1 MSIEWRRIPIG
12 RRRFMQGASALG
24 LAAALPG
31 ALAPRAIAATG
42 GTLKARSYSDWDTVD
57 PAYSTGVTE
66 EEVHALIYEK
76 LIAYKPGRSWDWQL
90 QAAESIEQP
99 DALHI
104 NFALKSGVGWSNG
117 YGALTAEDVKFSFER
132 IVDEKVASPNK
143 PDMGPLDRVDVHDER
158 SGTIVFK
165 EPFQPIWTIAL
176 PYITGNIVCKKA
188 VEEAGGRLAAEAPT
202 VAGPYRIRSHE
213 VKAKTVL
220 ERNPDYAGAK
230 RGFDEIEIH
239 AIDDEK
245 TAEIAFESGDLD
257 FTRISLSSLE
267 SLKDNAPAGSTIEEF
282 PSLYYVWVGMNL
294 ENEQLKDPRVRQ
306 AVQYA
311 IDVPSIMEGA
321 YFGVAQPST
330 GIIAPG
336 LLGHREKSMIPPVA
350 DLEKAKALIQEAGAD
365 GITLTLD
372 VLNKQTNVAAAQII
386 QYTASQAGIN
396 IEVNLH
402 ESGAFWTLGDQSAGE
417 RWKDIQLIL
426 NRFSMTPDPYYAT
439 AWFTTDQV
447 GVWNWER
454 FSNAEFDK
462 LHEAAK
468 GETDNAKRAAMYEKM
483 QDMMEESGAYRFITH
498 EAAPVIYRDS
508 IKPALRPDGL
518 PLYRDFEP
526 A

>member
-1 MSIEWRRIPIG
+1 MKNNNIAWVSVPIG
-12 RRRFMQGASALG
+12 RRHFLAGTALG
-24 LAAALPG
+24 AAAAALPF
-31 ALAPRAIAATG
+31 RSFAASG
-42 GTLKARSYSDWDTVD
+42 GTLRARTYSDWDTAD
-57 PAYSTGVTE
+57 PAFSTGVTE
-66 EEVHALIYEK
+66 EEIHALIYEK
-76 LIAYKPGRSWDWQL
+76 LITYKPGREWGWKL

-99 DALHI
+99 DPLHI
-104 NFALKSGVGWSNG
+104 NFTLKSGIGWSNG
-117 YGALTAEDVKFSFER
+117 YGELTAEDVKYSFER
-132 IVDEKVASPNK
+132 VVDEKVESPLK
-143 PDMGPLDRVDVHDER
+143 PDWGSLERVDVVDAR

-165 EPFQPIWTIAL
+165 EPFQPAWTIAL
-176 PYITGNIVCKKA
+176 PYSTGNIVCKKA
-188 VEEAGGRLAAEAPT
+188 VEEAGGRLAASAPT
-202 VAGPYRIRSHE
+202 VSGPYRIKTHE

-220 ERNPDYAGAK
+220 ERNPDYAGEK

-245 TAEIAFESGDLD
+245 TAEIAFESGDID
-257 FTRISLSSLE
+257 FTRISLSSLQT
-267 SLKDNAPAGSTIEEF
+267 LKDNPPKGATIEEF

-294 ENEQLKDPRVRQ
+294 DNEKLKDPKVRQ

-321 YFGVAQPST
+321 YFGIAKPST

-336 LLGHREKSMIPPVA
+336 LIGHREKSLVPPEANV
-350 DLEKAKALIQEAGAD
+350 EKAKALIQEAGAE

-372 VLNKQTNVAAAQII
+372 VLNKQTTVAAAQII

-402 ESGAFWTLGDQSAGE
+402 ESGAFWTLGDESAGE

-454 FSNAEFDK
+454 FSNAEFDRM
-462 LHEAAK
+462 HQEAK
-468 GETDNAKRAAMYEKM
+468 GETDNAKRAAMYQKM

-498 EAAPVIYRDS
+498 EASPVIYRNTL
-508 IKPALRPDGL
+508 KPALRPDGL
-518 PLYRDFEP
+518 PLFRDFEK